1 MRLKCLMVS
10 REIHEIFTSFQGEG
24 SLLGR
29 RQIFIRFRGCSL
41 NCFYCDTKNAR
52 TKDLMASPT
61 DVEEVIRRIE
71 SLITPDLHSISFT
84 GGEPLE
90 SCDLLMELASRC
102 KTLGLACYLETA
114 GVDADAFKKVVDLFD
129 YAAIDV
135 KLQNHRAVSTHE
147 AWSRLY
153 QEELVCIRIAA
164 TSGLYTIV
172 KIVIP
177 EDTAPRMIAD
187 VCHDISEY
195 AIDLI
200 LQPLTGGKAPSIEL
214 LLELSAVAGAYL
226 KNRVM
231 VIPQVH
237 RLYRDGFGSRFM

>member
-1 MRLKCLMVS
+1 MVS
-10 REIHEIFTSFQGEG
+10 REIYEIFTSFQGEG

-29 RQIFIRFRGCSL
+29 RQIFIRFSGCSL

-61 DVEEVIRRIE
+61 DVEAVIRRIE
-71 SLITPDLHSISFT
+71 TLITPDLHSIAFT

-102 KTLGLACYLETA
+102 KALGISCYLETA
-114 GVDADAFKKVVDLFD
+114 GVDADAFRKVLDRFD

-135 KLQNHRAVSTHE
+135 KLQNHMAVATSE
-147 AWSRLY
+147 KWNRLY
-153 QEELVCIRIAA
+153 HEEIECIRIAA
-164 TSGLYTIV
+164 TAGLYTIV
-172 KIVIP
+172 KIAIP
-177 EDTAPRMIAD
+177 DDTTPEMIAD
-187 VCHDISEY
+187 VCHDISRYGLE
-195 AIDLI
+195 LV
-200 LQPLTGGKAPSIEL
+200 LQPLTGRKAPSVEL

-226 KNRVM
+226 KERVM

-237 RLYRDGFGSRFM
+237 RLYRDGFGKGFM